1 MKRKITL
8 LIALVLSVI
17 LVSLTSSDQAAQ
29 AQQPQKFTAD
39 SGLVTLG
46 PNQVLRITVA
56 AGDVNGDETIRIRFR
71 WIEYSQ
77 GICNGGVCKHTI
89 ESQNTSAP
97 IMLAPGEVLSLDH
110 IGNFNFL
117 RGVVLSNSRKLRVN
131 AIVFDTSTQR
141 VVNMEEVPFFY

>member
-1 MKRKITL
+1 MKRRITL
-8 LIALVLSVI
+8 SIALALSLV
-17 LVSLTSSDQAAQ
+17 LVSLMSSDQTARAQ
-29 AQQPQKFTAD
+29 PSQKFTSD
-39 SGLVTLG
+39 TGLVALG

-56 AGDVNGDETIRIRFR
+56 VGDIDGDDAVRVRFR

-77 GICNGGVCKHTI
+77 GVCSGGVCKHAI

-97 IMLAPGEVLSLDH
+97 ITLTPGEVLSFDH

-141 VVNMEEVPFFY
+141 VVDLREVTFND